1 MANYTTTLT
10 EAENK
15 ALSYVALAQQDWI
28 HNAVHERCRIA
39 IEEIVALTVQKCL
52 ETNTA
57 IPGTKD
63 AIVDLAF
70 TQGWVK
76 TAAQRNA
83 EAEAA
88 AAARIAAEQG
98 QNETNT
104 NV

>member
-1 MANYTTTLT
+1 MATYTITLSA
-10 EAENK
+10 AENA
-15 ALSYVALAQQDWI
+15 ALSAIALTQQDWI
-28 HNAVHERCRIA
+28 DNAVHERCRIA

-57 IPGTKD
+57 IPGSKD
-63 AIVDLAF
+63 AMVDLAF
-70 TQGWVK
+70 AQGWVK

-83 EAEAA
+83 EAEAEF
-88 AAARIAAEQG
+88 AARAG